1 MTKKFRS
8 DRGNHVKFSV
18 TKHIVGTPRFCSIN
32 AMRGVEQ
39 SRRDDL
45 ESLSYLILYFL
56 EGTLPWQGLKI
67 TSRPQRFKEI
77 TRLKKNLK
85 VENLDGNIPQEIV
98 LLLPHSRN
106 TKMYR

>member
-1 MTKKFRS
+1 
-8 DRGNHVKFSV
+8 
-18 TKHIVGTPRFCSIN
+18 
-32 AMRGVEQ
+32 MRGVEQ

-56 EGTLPWQGLKI
+56 NGSLPWQGLKI

-85 VENLDGNIPQEIV
+85 VESLSEKIPQEII
-98 LLLPHSRN
+98 LFHKYTRKLGFTENP
-106 TKMYR
+106 KYEYMK